1 MPSGRPRP
9 SALLLDADGTL
20 WDTRTAMEAAG
31 AAGVRAAW
39 PGVADDVAAGAA
51 RRYRSD
57 PTNVFGAFVA
67 GELTFEEM
75 RRTRLREVAA
85 EAGLPWTD
93 DAPSLFES
101 AYGPQFARSLEAFE
115 DTVDL
120 LRWCAGS
127 GVPVRILT
135 NSSQEYT
142 RQKVV
147 ATGLAAHLDLD
158 ALCSRD
164 CLGVGK
170 PEPSV
175 FVHACERM
183 GSPASEVLYV
193 GDELAADALGAAD
206 AGLMSAWLVREDGD
220 PAGEVRPTAERYAR
234 AEARGIPVIGSLR
247 EVPGLFGVGQ
257 SSEDAR

>member
-1 MPSGRPRP
+1 M
-9 SALLLDADGTL
+9 
-20 WDTRTAMEAAG
+20 
-31 AAGVRAAW
+31 
-39 PGVADDVAAGAA
+39 
-51 RRYRSD
+51 
-57 PTNVFGAFVA
+57 
-67 GELTFEEM
+67 
-75 RRTRLREVAA
+75 
-85 EAGLPWTD
+85 
-93 DAPSLFES
+93 
-101 AYGPQFARSLEAFE
+101 
-115 DTVDL
+115 
-120 LRWCAGS
+120 
-127 GVPVRILT
+127 RILT

-183 GSPASEVLYV
+183 GSLVSEVLYV

-247 EVPGLFGVGQ
+247 EVPGLVGVGE